1 MEESHRS
8 LRKIKVS
15 EFMIRDPYFTVPD
28 EKISATERLMLRK
41 KVGGLPVVKDASH
54 RQIIGII
61 TQRDIRL
68 ARFATNL
75 DSPHTR
81 VKDLMTSDPVTLT
94 REDTFNDALEQMMTN
109 RIERLPVVNPDD
121 ELIGLITKQSILER
135 LYKFL
140 KDTNT

>member
-1 MEESHRS
+1 MGESNRS
-8 LRKIKVS
+8 LGKIKIS

-41 KVGGLPVVKDASH
+41 NVGGLPVVNNSRDK
-54 RQIIGII
+54 QIIGII

-75 DSPHTR
+75 DSPNTR
-81 VKDLMTSDPVTLT
+81 VKDLMTSETITLQQ
-94 REDTFNDALEQMMTN
+94 EDTFEHALEKMMTKH
-109 RIERLPVVNPDD
+109 IERLPVVNPNKK
-121 ELIGLITKQSILER
+121 LIGLITKQSILER
-135 LYKFL
+135 LFKFL

>member
-1 MEESHRS
+1 MGENKRS
-8 LRKIKVS
+8 LGKINIS

-41 KVGGLPVVKDASH
+41 NVGGLPVVNNSRDK
-54 RQIIGII
+54 QIVGII

-75 DSPHTR
+75 DSPNTR
-81 VKDLMTSDPVTLT
+81 VKDLMTSDTITLQQ
-94 REDTFNDALEQMMTN
+94 EDTFEMAIEKMMTKN
-109 RIERLPVVNPDD
+109 IERLPVVNPNK

-135 LYKFL
+135 LFKFL

>member
-1 MEESHRS
+1 MGENHRS
-8 LRKIKVS
+8 LNRIKVS

-41 KVGGLPVVKDASH
+41 NVGGLPVVMNNKNKK
-54 RQIIGII
+54 IIGII

-75 DSPHTR
+75 DSPNTQ
-81 VKDLMTSDPVTLT
+81 VKDLMTPEPITLKQ
-94 REDTFNDALEQMMTN
+94 EDTFGDALEKMITK
-109 RIERLPVVNPDD
+109 RIERLPVINPNN

-135 LYKFL
+135 LFKFL

>member
-1 MEESHRS
+1 MGENKRS
-8 LRKIKVS
+8 LGKINIS

-41 KVGGLPVVKDASH
+41 NVGGLPVIMNNKNKK
-54 RQIIGII
+54 IIGRS

-75 DSPHTR
+75 DSPNTR
-81 VKDLMTSDPVTLT
+81 VKDLMTSDTITLQQ
-94 REDTFNDALEQMMTN
+94 EDTFELAIEKMMTKN
-109 RIERLPVVNPDD
+109 IERLPVINPNK

-135 LYKFL
+135 LFKFL

>member
-1 MEESHRS
+1 MGENKRS
-8 LRKIKVS
+8 LGKINIS

-41 KVGGLPVVKDASH
+41 NVGGLPVVNNSRDK
-54 RQIIGII
+54 QIVGII

-75 DSPHTR
+75 DSPNTR
-81 VKDLMTSDPVTLT
+81 VKDLMTSDTITLQQ
-94 REDTFNDALEQMMTN
+94 EDTFELAIEKMMTKN
-109 RIERLPVVNPDD
+109 IERLPVVNPNK

-135 LYKFL
+135 LFKFL

>member
-1 MEESHRS
+1 MGENKRS
-8 LRKIKVS
+8 LGKINIS

-41 KVGGLPVVKDASH
+41 NVGGLPVVNNNRDK
-54 RQIIGII
+54 QIVGII

-75 DSPHTR
+75 DSPNTR
-81 VKDLMTSDPVTLT
+81 VKDLMTSDTITLQQ
-94 REDTFNDALEQMMTN
+94 EDTFELALEKMMTKH
-109 RIERLPVVNPDD
+109 IERLPVINPNK

-135 LYKFL
+135 LFKFL